1 MLVCDK
7 DYQQT
12 PGFCGGA
19 MKFIG
24 LGMAILFS
32 ALVYGTPASASDA
45 QAALTGRSSTH
56 RYEIP
61 ENLSAD
67 EKSWFMVFQ
76 EGNILA
82 MGWQEITSEIMART
96 PPEKQPEQKLALD
109 TLGKKIGMEWSRP
122 NKVRK
127 VSTSMLQ
134 EWGDILRNTAK
145 KNPQQLTQAIA
156 HIDQQVDAVL
166 D

>member
-1 MLVCDK
+1 VR
-7 DYQQT
+7 
-12 PGFCGGA
+12 
-19 MKFIG
+19 FIY
-24 LGMAILFS
+24 LGMAILLS
-32 ALVYGTPASASDA
+32 TLVYCKTAPANEA
-45 QAALTGRSSTH
+45 QAALTGRSSTYQ
-56 RYEIP
+56 YEIP

-67 EKSWFMVFQ
+67 EKSWFRVFQ

-96 PPEKQPEQKLALD
+96 PPEKRQVQKIALD

-134 EWGDILRNTAK
+134 DWGDILRNTAK

-156 HIDQQVDAVL
+156 SIDQEVDAVL

>member
-1 MLVCDK
+1 
-7 DYQQT
+7 
-12 PGFCGGA
+12 
-19 MKFIG
+19 
-24 LGMAILFS
+24 MAILLS
-32 ALVYGTPASASDA
+32 TLVYCKTAPANEA
-45 QAALTGRSSTH
+45 QAALTGRSSTYQ
-56 RYEIP
+56 YEIP

-67 EKSWFMVFQ
+67 EKSWFRVFQ

-96 PPEKQPEQKLALD
+96 PPEKRQVQKIALD

-134 EWGDILRNTAK
+134 DWGDILRNTAK

-156 HIDQQVDAVL
+156 SIDQEVDAVL

>member
-1 MLVCDK
+1 MRFL
-7 DYQQT
+7 Y
-12 PGFCGGA
+12 
-19 MKFIG
+19 
-24 LGMAILFS
+24 LGMAILLS
-32 ALVYGTPASASDA
+32 TLVYGKAAPANEA
-45 QAALTGRSSTH
+45 QAALTGRSSTYQ
-56 RYEIP
+56 YEIP

-67 EKSWFMVFQ
+67 EKSWFRVFQ

-96 PPEKQPEQKLALD
+96 PPENRQAQKLALD

-134 EWGDILRNTAK
+134 DWGDILRNTAK

-156 HIDQQVDAVL
+156 YIDQEVDAVL